1 MSTKAGRKSTDVTI
15 PVVEDKDEED
25 EWDDEDDEA
34 RYEDIDN
41 EDDDEEDDDDE
52 DDEEEEWDQGEE
64 DWDEQEIELLETLD
78 EDEETSSSRISIA
91 ARLGEESTDTTAV
104 GGIVPL
110 LLLENESQ
118 YVDLIQSAVAREK
131 QISEHHPERKLQ
143 ELWQTIPSDRRTVPL
158 YNAYLAALDYSYRQ
172 QPQGLSNKSKK
183 RLVQQ
188 AESLLYGM
196 IRDDGLTPN
205 IETIHRVLQCY
216 VTSTIGL
223 PSLKIEQ
230 FLTLL
235 AMNNHNGHGAVEVP
249 DETLT
254 LALHALS
261 YHASCRR
268 KAKQA
273 ASLLSRLQQP
283 PSLAALRSAL
293 RSCATIPIDSYPQD
307 KLEAFSI
314 GYHDIYE
321 TIVVPEQQ
329 RHLHGHAL
337 QLAANLLTPDTDK
350 LNQLAK
356 HIFARAMADGTANDF
371 CIRQFRRAASDSIQL
386 QVFGGDYD
394 DLVRIPPVWSRNA
407 ISDNDDDEY
416 KAT

>member
-15 PVVEDKDEED
+15 PVVEDEDEED
-25 EWDDEDDEA
+25 ELDDEDEEA
-34 RYEDIDN
+34 RYEAIDS
-41 EDDDEEDDDDE
+41 EEDEEEDDDDDEED
-52 DDEEEEWDQGEE
+52 EEEWDQGEE
-64 DWDEQEIELLETLD
+64 DWDEQEMELLETLD
-78 EDEETSSSRISIA
+78 EDEQM
-91 ARLGEESTDTTAV
+91 GEETTGTTAV
-104 GGIVPL
+104 GGDIVP

-118 YVDLIQSAVAREK
+118 YVDLLQSAAVREK
-131 QISEHHPERKLQ
+131 QQSEQHHPERKLQ
-143 ELWQTIPSDRRTVPL
+143 ELWQAIPSDCRTVPL
-158 YNAYLAALDYSYRQ
+158 YNAYLNALDESYRQ
-172 QPQGLSNKSKK
+172 QNVLSNKSKK

-235 AMNNHNGHGAVEVP
+235 AMNHGQSAVVVEVP

-273 ASLLSRLQQP
+273 ASLLSRLQHP
-283 PSLAALRSAL
+283 PSLPALRSAI
-293 RSCATIPIDSYPQD
+293 RACATIPIDSYPQD

-321 TIVVPEQQ
+321 TIVPPEQQ
-329 RHLHGHAL
+329 MHLHGHIL

-356 HIFARAMADGTANDF
+356 HIFARAISDGTANDF
-371 CIRQFRRAASDSIQL
+371 CIQQFRRAASDYIQL

-394 DLVRIPPVWSRNA
+394 DLVRIPPAWSRNA
-407 ISDNDDDEY
+407 ISDDES

>member
-1 MSTKAGRKSTDVTI
+1 MSTKAGRKSTDGTI
-15 PVVEDKDEED
+15 PVVKDEDED
-25 EWDDEDDEA
+25 EDYEWDDEDEA
-34 RYEDIDN
+34 RFEDID
-41 EDDDEEDDDDE
+41 DDDEEEEEDDE
-52 DDEEEEWDQGEE
+52 EEEEWDQGEE
-64 DWDEQEIELLETLD
+64 DWDEPEMELLETLETLD
-78 EDEETSSSRISIA
+78 EQM
-91 ARLGEESTDTTAV
+91 GEDTTGTTA
-104 GGIVPL
+104 GDTVPL

-118 YVDLIQSAVAREK
+118 YVDLLQSAVAQEK
-131 QISEHHPERKLQ
+131 QQPEQHPERKLQ
-143 ELWQTIPSDRRTVPL
+143 ELWQAIPSDRRTVPL
-158 YNAYLAALDYSYRQ
+158 YNAYLAALDDSYRQ
-172 QPQGLSNKSKK
+172 QSVLSNKSKK

-205 IETIHRVLQCY
+205 IDTIHRVLQCY

-235 AMNNHNGHGAVEVP
+235 AMNHGQSAVVVEVVP
-249 DETLT
+249 DATLT

-261 YHASCRR
+261 FHASCRR

-273 ASLLSRLQQP
+273 ASLLSRLQHP
-283 PSLAALRSAL
+283 PSLPALRSAI
-293 RSCATIPIDSYPQD
+293 RACATIPIDSYPQD

-329 RHLHGHAL
+329 MHLHGHIL

-356 HIFARAMADGTANDF
+356 TIFTRAIADGTANDF
-371 CIRQFRRAASDSIQL
+371 CIRQFRRAASDYIQL

-394 DLVRIPPVWSRNA
+394 DLVRIPPAWSRNA
-407 ISDNDDDEY
+407 LRDDDES